1 MMRCLLLN
9 VDESEISR
17 NRGNTDLFLNNV
29 RNITGNVISNV
40 NIASEIED
48 VLHAVH
54 ISDRTTN
61 LPNEVSIG

>member
-48 VLHAVH
+48 VLHAVQ